1 MPGRLFTDYFLR
13 DGIKATDEWKS
24 LVNDPNAFAKFRD
37 GVRHNYEVFGC
48 YVDPNEAVTEQEL
61 IRPVLEMLGWVDY
74 LPQQGT
80 SLRVDVPDHLLFDN
94 GTSKQGAAG
103 EANSEKRFRHA
114 LVVEE
119 SKRFAPTLLDHETD
133 DASSVRTPHDQMI
146 HYLQT
151 ADRVTGGILRWGIL
165 TQW

>member
-94 GTSKQGAAG
+94 GTSKQGRQ
-103 EANSEKRFRHA
+103 EKR
-114 LVVEE
+114 
-119 SKRFAPTLLDHETD
+119 
-133 DASSVRTPHDQMI
+133 
-146 HYLQT
+146 
-151 ADRVTGGILRWGIL
+151 ILRNALGMRWSWRRANASLQRFWITKPTMQAQSGHR
-165 TQW
+165 TTR